1 MVVPIQWNE
10 PFGIVFAE
18 SLACGTPVISCPT
31 GALPEIVRPGVEGF
45 LIESI
50 EEGCEAVASSAASIA
65 PACRRRAGRAFLR
78 RGVVARYSSS
88 TSAPGRGAGRR
99 DERRV
104 ALVSSHFAPSNLV
117 GGHRARL
124 WSRYL
129 PEFGWEPIVVTG
141 DPARYE
147 ERPDPDLERLVAP
160 GLEVV
165 HAPTLPTRPIRL
177 VGDVGVRAFWGCYRA
192 LAEARAP
199 AARSTSCW

>member
-1 MVVPIQWNE
+1 M
-10 PFGIVFAE
+10 
-18 SLACGTPVISCPT
+18 S
-31 GALPEIVRPGVEGF
+31 
-45 LIESI
+45 
-50 EEGCEAVASSAASIA
+50 
-65 PACRRRAGRAFLR
+65 
-78 RGVVARYSSS
+78 
-88 TSAPGRGAGRR
+88 
-99 DERRV
+99 RRV

-141 DPARYE
+141 DPAHYE

-165 HAPTLPTRPIRL
+165 HAATLPTRPIRL

-192 LAEARAP
+192 VARLARQQ
-199 AARSTSCW
+199 RSTSCW